1 MANQIASEAQADLDK
16 AMPELDAAT
25 EALKTLKK
33 SDIDEIKA
41 YKTPPEAI
49 QTVLG
54 VPPVLR
60 SGDYFR
66 YCLQFVGGVPG
77 EGSLCFSVLRRS
89 DVRKQVRRFLFVFRG
104 GADSAEE
111 APHLGRGEEVDGRF
125 QFPQRAAELQQGMA
139 Q

>member
-89 DVRKQVRRFLFVFRG
+89 DVRK
-104 GADSAEE
+104 
-111 APHLGRGEEVDGRF
+111 
-125 QFPQRAAELQQGMA
+125 
-139 Q
+139 